1 MRKVVQ
7 TVTVIFKEKEKKKII
22 LVKLINVTLPVIQSA
37 QSVWAELLH
46 HGERRAC
53 VLYFVW
59 AYRIKRN

>member
-7 TVTVIFKEKEKKKII
+7 TVTVIFKEKRKKII
-22 LVKLINVTLPVIQSA
+22 LVKINVTLPVIQSA